1 MQAKSMGYLRQ
12 IPRAGTNASVI
23 LSPCSQT
30 ERRRNA
36 RLAFVSKEHKE
47 KIVCR
52 WSLSLQSQ
60 LLP

>member
-1 MQAKSMGYLRQ
+1 MGYLRQ